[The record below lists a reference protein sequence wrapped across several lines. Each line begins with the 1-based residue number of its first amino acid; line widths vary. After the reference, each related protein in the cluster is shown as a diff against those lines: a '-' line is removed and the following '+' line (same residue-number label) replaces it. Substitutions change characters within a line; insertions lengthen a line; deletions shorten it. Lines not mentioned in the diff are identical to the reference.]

1 MVLLILVIGAFAIL
15 NKQYSY
21 IQRYENA
28 RILKSVKIS
37 DIYDTLKSG
46 DIILYKCN
54 GLSISGLLS
63 NIYYTHIGIVVKYD
77 DNANYLKNHNDNYL
91 GNCSCLDVKY
101 LGNSNHRDLYKS
113 IPLQPNK
120 KRLSDLYISETNPAF
135 EYLPRDHNPNNWYG
149 LRPHLQK
156 AQHDG
161 WITNY
166 GSDILPLLIRLKY
179 YPGDCFIMRLNKELT
194 PERKQLLEVCVEEKC
209 PYPTPIQ
216 GLKIL
221 SEKKILKQQK
231 TYARHCFQHVAH
243 LLDQINI
250 TNNMLSSNGV
260 ISICNELG
268 YIDGKVLNNGYQY
281 ETPIK
286 IIYDI

>member
-1 MVLLILVIGAFAIL
+1 MVLLLLLIGAFAIF

-28 RILKSVKIS
+28 RILKSVQIS

-63 NIYYTHIGIVVKYD
+63 NIYYTHIGMVIKYD
-77 DNANYLKNHNDNYL
+77 TSINAPSLLNNITLNNGHKDP
-91 GNCSCLDVKY
+91 
-101 LGNSNHRDLYKS
+101 YKT
-113 IPLQPNK
+113 IPLNK
-120 KRLSDLYISETNPAF
+120 NRLSDLYISETNPAF
-135 EYLPRDHNPNNWYG
+135 EYLPRDFAQNNWYG
-149 LRPHLQK
+149 LRPHIK
-156 AQHDG
+156 KTNHDG
-161 WITNY
+161 WLTNY
-166 GSDILPLLIRLKY
+166 GADILPLLIRLKY
-179 YPGDCFIMRLNKELT
+179 YPGDCFIMRLNKKLDSH
-194 PERKQLLEVCVEEKC
+194 RQQILEAAVEEKC

-221 SEKKILKQQK
+221 SEKKILHKQK
-231 TYARHCFQHVAH
+231 TYARHCFQHVAK
-243 LLDQINI
+243 LLDTIKL
-250 TNNMLSSNGV
+250 TNNLLDDSGV
-260 ISICNELG
+260 ISICNEIG
-268 YIDGKVLNNGYQY
+268 YIDGKVLNSGFQY

>member
-1 MVLLILVIGAFAIL
+1 MRTIFYIIIIVLLLLLIGAFAIL

-21 IQRYENA
+21 IRRYENA
-28 RILKSVKIS
+28 RILKSVGIS

-63 NIYYTHIGIVVKYD
+63 NIYYTHIGMVIKYD
-77 DNANYLKNHNDNYL
+77 DNANYLKNIEANYL
-91 GNCSCLDVKY
+91 KNDVY
-101 LGNSNHRDLYKS
+101 RT

-135 EYLPRDHNPNNWYG
+135 EYLPRDHTVDNWYG

-161 WITNY
+161 WVTNY
-166 GSDILPLLIRLKY
+166 GADVLPLLIRLKY

-194 PERKQLLEVCVEEKC
+194 SEKKRILDACVEEKC

-231 TYARHCFQHVAH
+231 TYARHCFQHVAN
-243 LLDQINI
+243 LLDQMGI

-268 YIDGKVLNNGYQY
+268 YIDGKVLNHGYQY

-286 IIYDI
+286 IIYDIV